1 MEPNFDMSNSIPS
14 KRLKTEQKKKPR
26 TFQGCEEGVKSNFDF
41 DLLFPLVGVSE
52 MDNGVSYLTF
62 TLA

>member
-14 KRLKTEQKKKPR
+14 KRLKTEQKKPR

>member
-1 MEPNFDMSNSIPS
+1 M
-14 KRLKTEQKKKPR
+14 KKTR

-41 DLLFPLVGVSE
+41 DHLFPLEGVSE

-62 TLA
+62 TLAKNI